1 MPITVVAT
9 WFKRKKGLAIGI
21 VASGASISGLIYPY
35 MFRTLLGEYGF
46 NLAVR
51 YVAIVITCT
60 SGLAILCAVPNPHH
74 PKNHAPENLRAWFTL
89 RLYLDTS
96 AFKEPAYA
104 FFVAAICFMFFGFY
118 PIFFNLEEWAVS
130 EGFGFRALAN
140 VGANAGLPS
149 KPAADQIHTY
159 WLLAIMNGSSTLGRI
174 GSAYL
179 CDKLGALIVHG
190 SVMLIASL
198 LVLILWSLSHTLMA
212 AIGFVVVFGI
222 FSGAVIGL
230 PPASVA
236 YILGPD
242 PQRQKKLGQWT
253 GMMYCCSAI
262 FALCGPIIAGH
273 MISEFNTFLTV
284 QLWSGACLFLS
295 SLCIFSALYCR
306 NKAVNAA
313 KTQLSRFTSRSV
325 SETDLEK
332 DKDAEEV

>member
-1 MPITVVAT
+1 
-9 WFKRKKGLAIGI
+9 
-21 VASGASISGLIYPY
+21 
-35 MFRTLLGEYGF
+35 MFRTLLGEFGF

-60 SGLAILCAVPNPHH
+60 SGLAIICAVPNPKHIRN
-74 PKNHAPENLRAWFTL
+74 PAPEKLRHWFTL
-89 RLYLDTS
+89 SLYVDKS

-118 PIFFNLEEWAVS
+118 PVFFNLEEWAVS
-130 EGFGFRALAN
+130 EGFGFRALTN

-149 KPAADQIHTY
+149 RPAAGQLETY

-179 CDKLGALIVHG
+179 CDKLGALVVHG

-306 NKAVNAA
+306 TKADKAA
-313 KTQLSRFTSRSV
+313 KAQISRFTSRSV

-332 DKDAEEV
+332 DKDSEEV